1 VASHCPAVVP
11 ALLGLAFLA
20 GCAGSP
26 PPAPEAQVPPPPP
39 APAATAPAVPAPTAA
54 QPGPGGTPP
63 ASSAPERG
71 KPAAPATGL
80 VPLPSPRQVI
90 AALPVGRRDPFESP
104 FPPLPPLPT
113 GAQAAGGTAPAGT
126 LRGRTL
132 PPPPLSLPPG
142 FRVTGLIN
150 SGGTSEAVVEYGTL
164 SGSLRRGDRGGRT
177 TDLLPGGWSVAAVDV
192 NRGRVTLQRG
202 QQRVTAEL

>member
-1 VASHCPAVVP
+1 M
-11 ALLGLAFLA
+11 
-20 GCAGSP
+20 
-26 PPAPEAQVPPPPP
+26 
-39 APAATAPAVPAPTAA
+39 PAATAPAVPGPTPA

-71 KPAAPATGL
+71 TPVAPATGL

-113 GAQAAGGTAPAGT
+113 GAQVAAGAAAAPGSAGSAAAGT
-126 LRGRTL
+126 LAARTL

>member
-1 VASHCPAVVP
+1 M
-11 ALLGLAFLA
+11 
-20 GCAGSP
+20 
-26 PPAPEAQVPPPPP
+26 
-39 APAATAPAVPAPTAA
+39 
-54 QPGPGGTPP
+54 
-63 ASSAPERG
+63 
-71 KPAAPATGL
+71 
-80 VPLPSPRQVI
+80 PLPSPRQVI

-113 GAQAAGGTAPAGT
+113 GAPAAGGAAAAPGSAGSAAPGT
-126 LRGRTL
+126 FPARPL

-150 SGGTSEAVVEYGTL
+150 SGGTSEAVVEISDPSGTIL
-164 SGSLRRGDRGGRT
+164 NSGSLRRGDRGGRT